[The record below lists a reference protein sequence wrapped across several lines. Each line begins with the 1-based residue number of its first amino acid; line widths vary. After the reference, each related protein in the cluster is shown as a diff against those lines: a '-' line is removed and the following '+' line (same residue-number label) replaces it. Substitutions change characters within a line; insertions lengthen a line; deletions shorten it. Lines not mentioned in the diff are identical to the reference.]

1 MKTLVIVSHPEMA
14 NSLVQ
19 NFLKASAQPFQ
30 DEVTWHDLAT
40 IQQLDVAAEQA
51 LLRNHERIIF
61 QFPLYWYA
69 APASLKTWLDTVLTG
84 EFAFSGRMPLQGKSL
99 GIVVSTGIAGKHF
112 QAGGSEQ
119 ATLSEILRPYELVAR
134 KLGMT
139 YLPPFA
145 IHQFSY
151 LTEAARQVLL
161 VDYQRYLTQPIF
173 NFEQKVAWFE
183 QQLRQRQTVATDS
196 NQQQQLAL
204 LADQLAEQGELL
216 TDLGWQVQLI
226 RQEEGE
232 G

>member
-84 EFAFSGRMPLQGKSL
+84 EFAFSGRKPLQGKSL

-151 LTEAARQVLL
+151 LTEAARQLLL

-204 LADQLAEQGELL
+204 LVDQLAEQGELL

>member
-40 IQQLDVAAEQA
+40 IQQLDVAAEQT

-99 GIVVSTGIAGKHF
+99 GVVVSTGIAGKHF

>member
-19 NFLKASAQPFQ
+19 NFLKASAMPFQ

-99 GIVVSTGIAGKHF
+99 GVVVSTGIAGKHF

-151 LTEAARQVLL
+151 LTETARQLLL
-161 VDYQRYLTQPIF
+161 VDYQRYLTQNTF

-183 QQLRQRQTVATDS
+183 QQLRQRQSVATDS
-196 NQQQQLAL
+196 EQQQQLAL

>member
-40 IQQLDVAAEQA
+40 IQQLDVAAEQT
-51 LLRNHERIIF
+51 LLHNHERIIF

-196 NQQQQLAL
+196 NQRQQLAL

>member
-84 EFAFSGRMPLQGKSL
+84 EFAFSGRMPLQRKSL
-99 GIVVSTGIAGKHF
+99 GVVVSTGIAGKHF

-183 QQLRQRQTVATDS
+183 QQLRQRQSAATDS
-196 NQQQQLAL
+196 DQQQQLAL